1 MARRGTRRIRDQNL
15 TSEDT
20 CEGRYPSPA
29 APSCTGGNIRR
40 WAPAFAGA
48 CGGKSDL
55 SPTNRI
61 PGGCRGLL
69 QKLRG
74 ASRARFRHPP
84 ESRGE
89 ETVFPHASSPT
100 RSVWGPISER
110 CPRNVLRGE
119 GIAGVQCPSL
129 IWRRP
134 VMPPRP
140 PMRSGVTPG
149 VQTAPYPV
157 ISNHKS
163 FQCGLRSV
171 IRLILFFRR

>member
-1 MARRGTRRIRDQNL
+1 MARRGIRRIRPFR
-15 TSEDT
+15 
-20 CEGRYPSPA
+20 RYLRRQVSI
-29 APSCTGGNIRR
+29 SCCSLMHRR
-40 WAPAFAGA
+40 KHPEMGPCLRRGLRGSVFLSHKHRFPGA
-48 CGGKSDL
+48 
-55 SPTNRI
+55 
-61 PGGCRGLL
+61 CRGLL

>member
-1 MARRGTRRIRDQNL
+1 MARRGIRRIRPFR
-15 TSEDT
+15 
-20 CEGRYPSPA
+20 RYLRRQVSI
-29 APSCTGGNIRR
+29 SCCSLMHRR
-40 WAPAFAGA
+40 KHPEMGP
-48 CGGKSDL
+48 CL
-55 SPTNRI
+55 R
-61 PGGCRGLL
+61 RGLREEKPISL
-69 QKLRG
+69 PQTPLP
-74 ASRARFRHPP
+74 RHAP
-84 ESRGE
+84 ERRGE